1 MQDKDI
7 KTQVYELT
15 GKAGT
20 ICGMTSDEA
29 ITRML
34 FSSIEEIS
42 ELEYDIIDMKTD
54 SRSEVLSVI
63 NWAGYIAE
71 ARDWDEKQRRRKL
84 YMRSPAWKRKRD
96 MVIAR
101 ARKPMPIPENPI
113 VHRSYDRYGWE
124 IVAIEVDWKPICER
138 ENCKNIATQVHHL
151 HYDTLGRENV
161 GPYIP
166 DPENDLFHELRD
178 DDEFEFKNDLIAIC
192 GECHFAISKKI

>member
-1 MQDKDI
+1 MKNKDV

-29 ITRML
+29 MTRYL
-34 FSSIEEIS
+34 FASNEELVN
-42 ELEYDIIDMKTD
+42 LEFDIIDMETD
-54 SRSEVLSVI
+54 SRSEISRVI
-63 NWAGYIAE
+63 NWADYIAE
-71 ARDWDEKQRRRKL
+71 APDWDEKQRRRKQ

-101 ARKPMPIPENPI
+101 ARKPMPIPENPVI
-113 VHRSYDRYGWE
+113 RRSYDRYGRL
-124 IVAIEVDWKPICER
+124 IQSIEVDWKPICER

-161 GPYIP
+161 GHYVPG
-166 DPENDLFHELRD
+166 PENDLFHELRGED
-178 DDEFEFKNDLIAIC
+178 DFEFKNDLIAIC
-192 GECHFAISKKI
+192 GECHSAISN